1 MRRAWRWLVLLR
13 QTVNSWS
20 EDNAFRLSAALSY
33 YAVFAIAPVLIIA
46 IAVAGAVF
54 GQEAAR
60 GRIIGQLADLIG
72 PAAAE
77 AVSGLLATAS
87 GSGLLNA
94 ASVAG
99 FVTVFIGATGVFVAL
114 QDGLNTIWRVRP
126 RSKNIVWITVRQRI
140 YTFLLVL
147 GVGVL
152 LFGSLV
158 ASAALSALDEITG
171 GLQGPLWLWQAINA
185 AVSFTVVF
193 LLFGLVYKLMPDV
206 YVAWRDV
213 TAGAALAAALFTAG
227 KIAIGMYLGHT
238 SWSSIYGAAGTL
250 VLVLAWVYYSSLILF
265 FGAEFTRVHAAFYGR
280 AIVPKP
286 HAEMM
291 TSTESVEQGLEP
303 REPHQLEE

>member
-1 MRRAWRWLVLLR
+1 MGRPRRWLVLLGR
-13 QTVNSWS
+13 TVNSWS
-20 EDNAFRLSAALSY
+20 EDNAFRLSAALAY

-54 GQEAAR
+54 GRQAAR
-60 GRIIGQLADLIG
+60 GQIIAQLADLIG
-72 PAAAE
+72 RAGAE
-77 AVSGLLATAS
+77 AISDLLSTAR
-87 GSGLLNA
+87 GSGLLNT

-99 FVTVFIGATGVFVAL
+99 FVTVFIGATGVFAAL
-114 QDGLNTIWRVRP
+114 QDGLNTIWRVKAK
-126 RSKNIVWITVRQRI
+126 SKNLVWVIVRQRI

-147 GVGVL
+147 GLGAL

-158 ASAALSALDEITG
+158 ASAALSALGEVAG
-171 GLQGPLWLWQAINA
+171 GRQGPPWFWQAINTLA
-185 AVSFTVVF
+185 SFVVVF

-227 KIAIGMYLGHT
+227 KVAIGLYLGHS
-238 SWSSIYGAAGTL
+238 SWTSIYGAAGTL

-286 HAEMM
+286 HAELM
-291 TSTESVEQGLEP
+291 TATESVEQGLEP
-303 REPHQLEE
+303 RAPHQLKE